1 MGGGGGEL
9 DSHTVTL
16 TDDVGQRKCHHQRDQ
31 AVRGSVT
38 TKEARLVEEV
48 PPSKGQGWRR
58 KCHHQRGQAGRRS
71 VTTKGSVTTKEA
83 SLVEEVSPLKRPG
96 W

>member
-1 MGGGGGEL
+1 M

-16 TDDVGQRKCHHQRDQ
+16 IDDVGQRKCHHQRDQ
-31 AVRGSVT
+31 AGRGSVT

-48 PPSKGQGWRR
+48 SPP
-58 KCHHQRGQAGRRS
+58 
-71 VTTKGSVTTKEA
+71 
-83 SLVEEVSPLKRPG
+83 KRPG